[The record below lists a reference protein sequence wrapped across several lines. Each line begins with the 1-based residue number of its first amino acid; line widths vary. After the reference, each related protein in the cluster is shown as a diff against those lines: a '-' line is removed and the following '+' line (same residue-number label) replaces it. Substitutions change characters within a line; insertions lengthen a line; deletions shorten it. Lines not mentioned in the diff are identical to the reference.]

1 MNAKIIT
8 FSVFAVLFI
17 GAALGCYSLGCETL
31 GDMAKYFSVAFVV
44 AALLSALIDVCKN
57 LKLCC
62 LNRKMKNLKAEID
75 KIKKAIEGKQVP
87 GAQPTDS
94 KKVEDRNKELQD
106 HLGKLAEIGD
116 ALNRIQEGIKRLE
129 TAKEA

>member
-1 MNAKIIT
+1 MNAKITT

-17 GAALGCYSLGCETL
+17 GAALGCYILDCETL
-31 GDMAKYFSVAFVV
+31 GDMAKYFAVAFVV
-44 AALLSALIDVCKN
+44 AALLSVLIDVCKN

-62 LNRKMKNLKAEID
+62 LNRKLKGLKAEIN
-75 KIKKAIEGKQVP
+75 KIKKAIEAKQVP

-94 KKVEDRNKELQD
+94 QNVEDRNNELQD

-116 ALNRIQEGIKRLE
+116 ALNRIQEGIQRLE
-129 TAKEA
+129 SAKEA

>member
-44 AALLSALIDVCKN
+44 AFVVFVVVLRVVGACRAI
-57 LKLCC
+57 LKKC
-62 LNRKMKNLKAEID
+62 I
-75 KIKKAIEGKQVP
+75 
-87 GAQPTDS
+87 
-94 KKVEDRNKELQD
+94 
-106 HLGKLAEIGD
+106 
-116 ALNRIQEGIKRLE
+116 
-129 TAKEA
+129 

>member
-1 MNAKIIT
+1 MNAKITT

-62 LNRKMKNLKAEID
+62 LNRKLKGLKAEIGTVRVQIEK
-75 KIKKAIEGKQVP
+75 KIVPDAKADTIE
-87 GAQPTDS
+87 
-94 KKVEDRNKELQD
+94 KVVAHNEELRNQLGS
-106 HLGKLAEIGD
+106 LGKIGE
-116 ALNRIQEGIKRLE
+116 ALNKIQEELKNLE
-129 TAKEA
+129 EAQN